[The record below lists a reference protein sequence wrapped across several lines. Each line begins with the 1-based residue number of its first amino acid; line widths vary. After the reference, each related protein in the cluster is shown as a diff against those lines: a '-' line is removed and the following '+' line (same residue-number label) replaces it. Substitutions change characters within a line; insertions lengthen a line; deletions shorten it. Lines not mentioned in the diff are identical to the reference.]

1 MAPKGDGTSV
11 NIMAHWC
18 ATDMYHSIV
27 IHCIQTFQCKNAVL
41 SYLTCTFIITDAL
54 APNGDVTSVNIMTH
68 LCITGICNVLIY
80 RCFNIQVPY
89 LSYLTCTFIIT
100 GAMVPNVDRTSAIL
114 MAHTCT
120 TIYTTV

>member
-1 MAPKGDGTSV
+1 MDAMAPNGDGTSV
-11 NIMAHWC
+11 NIMAHLC

-68 LCITGICNVLIY
+68 LCITDICAMYLYTDVSIYKCHIYLIL
-80 RCFNIQVPY
+80 PAP
-89 LSYLTCTFIIT
+89 L
-100 GAMVPNVDRTSAIL
+100 
-114 MAHTCT
+114 
-120 TIYTTV
+120 